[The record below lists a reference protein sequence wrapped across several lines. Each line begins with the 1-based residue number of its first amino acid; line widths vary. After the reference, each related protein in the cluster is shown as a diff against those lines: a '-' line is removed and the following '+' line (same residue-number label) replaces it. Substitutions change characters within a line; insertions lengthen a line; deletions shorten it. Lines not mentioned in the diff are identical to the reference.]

1 MAADGL
7 TITPITWSGDMI
19 CMKIQLHGCAYG
31 EEKMKVYRP
40 KNAISLLIISTCEK
54 AFIRVGAEKINAC
67 PQRTKF
73 LIGQLWLQSNI

>member
-1 MAADGL
+1 MQAILQYSTNPSTETFRYPMAADGL

-31 EEKMKVYRP
+31 EKKMKVYRP

-54 AFIRVGAEKINAC
+54 ALQTHA
-67 PQRTKF
+67 KF
-73 LIGQLWLQSNI
+73 